1 MTSVL
6 AAVRPDSWNIAL
18 FLHVL
23 GAMILVG
30 GVLTCAAML
39 GFARGDVRLLR
50 FGYWSLLVVA
60 LPGWI
65 LMRIGAQWI
74 YSKEGWDDVSD
85 TPTWLGI
92 GYRHR
97 RRRRHR
103 AARLAHRRRHRRP
116 SPAGRPRCGLAAGDD
131 DPLPRLA
138 HRLHRHRLGDGRQA
152 GLIRPPHND
161 HGLHTRE
168 PAIGRQIQGS
178 PLALRRTLRRTSSD
192 FLRMCASA
200 FVREQPG
207 TCPSPTR

>member
-18 FLHVL
+18 FLHIL
-23 GAMILVG
+23 GAMILVA

-85 TPTWLGI
+85 TPAWLGI
-92 GYRHR
+92 GYLTAEGGGIVLLVSLIVGGIGVR
-97 RRRRHR
+97 RLR
-103 AARLAHRRRHRRP
+103 
-116 SPAGRPRCGLAAGDD
+116 
-131 DPLPRLA
+131 
-138 HRLHRHRLGDGRQA
+138 DGRGA
-152 GLIRPPHND
+152 GL
-161 HGLHTRE
+161 
-168 PAIGRQIQGS
+168 
-178 PLALRRTLRRTSSD
+178 LRATMILSLVLLT
-192 FLRMCASA
+192 AYSA
-200 FVREQPG
+200 TVWAMAGKPD
-207 TCPSPTR
+207 

>member
-1 MTSVL
+1 
-6 AAVRPDSWNIAL
+6 
-18 FLHVL
+18 
-23 GAMILVG
+23 
-30 GVLTCAAML
+30 ML

-85 TPTWLGI
+85 IAERGSASDIVTAEGGGIVLLVSLIVGGI
-92 GYRHR
+92 GVR
-97 RRRRHR
+97 RLR
-103 AARLAHRRRHRRP
+103 
-116 SPAGRPRCGLAAGDD
+116 
-131 DPLPRLA
+131 
-138 HRLHRHRLGDGRQA
+138 DGRGA
-152 GLIRPPHND
+152 GLLRATMMPLARSCSPPTSPPSGRWPASRTDSVRPTND

-178 PLALRRTLRRTSSD
+178 PLALRRSLRRTSSD

-200 FVREQPG
+200 FVKERPG